1 MEDNRFMN
9 LEGASNF
16 REIGG
21 LKTAYGNLKSG
32 ILFRSDELFHLTTND
47 YSLLKK
53 LGIKL
58 IIDLRTPNERKS
70 KPDIFPTDHKTKNIN
85 IPFFHQKRDL
95 NQLQIAWFLIT
106 NSKKINFEK
115 LIIEHYMNNA
125 FERANE
131 VGMVFNLISEEGNL
145 PALIHC
151 KAGKDR
157 TGLIAALIQML
168 AGVSRE
174 KIIEEYLATNYFMKQ
189 KMEAAEKIIRRM
201 SFFRISSDRIKPL
214 LEVRREYLEIVINEI
229 LFRYNTVENYLTSAC
244 GVEIGTIEKIKS
256 IILDKSS

>member
-1 MEDNRFMN
+1 MGDNRFIK
-9 LEGASNF
+9 LEGTSNF

-21 LKTAYGNLKSG
+21 LKTQTGELKSG
-32 ILFRSDELFHLTTND
+32 ILFRSDELFYLTANDLSHLE
-47 YSLLKK
+47 K

-70 KPDIFPTDHKTKNIN
+70 KPDNFPDSCKIRIIN

-95 NQLQIAWFLIT
+95 NQMQIAWFLIT

-125 FERANE
+125 FERAKE
-131 VGMVFNLISEEGNL
+131 VGMVLTLISDEHNL

-168 AGVSRE
+168 AGVPRE
-174 KIIEEYLATNYFMKQ
+174 TIFEEYLATNKFMKQ

-201 SFFRISSDRIKPL
+201 SFFRISPDRIKPL
-214 LEVRREYLEIVINEI
+214 LEVRREYLETVIDEI
-229 LFRYNTVENYLTSAC
+229 LLRYGSIENYLISSCEVKSNTVEKL
-244 GVEIGTIEKIKS
+244 KS
-256 IILDKSS
+256 IILI